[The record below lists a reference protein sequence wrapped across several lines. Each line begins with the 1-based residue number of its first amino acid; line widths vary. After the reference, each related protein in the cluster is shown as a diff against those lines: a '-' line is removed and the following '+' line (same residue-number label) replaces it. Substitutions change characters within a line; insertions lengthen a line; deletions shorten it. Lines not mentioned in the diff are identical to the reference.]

1 MHVMSLK
8 WTFNVVESSKS
19 SLLSLEIFNFS
30 NRSQFIE
37 LKVSAKAGHS
47 GLNEEC
53 LTSLP
58 GCGRVQFIF
67 GIATR

>member
-8 WTFNVVESSKS
+8 WTFNVVESSRS

-37 LKVSAKAGHS
+37 LKVSAKAEHS

-53 LTSLP
+53 LTCNYPDVVVFNLSS
-58 GCGRVQFIF
+58 G
-67 GIATR
+67 